1 MWLLFSNQLFS
12 GNPLNNKRE
21 RLESTELRR
30 PRKIH
35 RFRESFLLAS
45 ALRPIVFRVLAFYA
59 LGFRGLRLFARIL
72 GLFDKQTT
80 GIYESLTAT
89 GIYQSPVAPFWAI
102 VKQVLAPCWTFL
114 GGAK

>member
-21 RLESTELRR
+21 RVEFVELGR
-30 PRKIH
+30 PRTIH
-35 RFRESFLLAS
+35 RFRESVLLAI
-45 ALRPIVFRVLAFYA
+45 ALRPIVLRVFAFYA
-59 LGFRGLRLFARIL
+59 LGLRGLRLFAHNL

-102 VKQVLAPCWTFL
+102 VI
-114 GGAK
+114 